1 MSKSIRVPAKKSLG
15 QHFLTDRNYLA
26 RIADAAGLTPADVV
40 LEIGPGTGGLTR
52 ELAARA
58 GHVVAVEL
66 DDRLIDPLRQA
77 FAGQPAVTVVHG
89 DILDLNPA
97 ELVASWAAMTLP
109 HSGGAVSDSSREGR
123 HAYKVVANLPY
134 YITSAA
140 LRRVLEATPPPTQ
153 VVVLVQWE
161 VAERI
166 VAKPGD
172 LSLLAVSVQ
181 YYAEP
186 ELVARVPA
194 TAFSPR
200 PKVDSAILRL
210 AVRPQPAVAVSPA
223 VFFAVVAA
231 GFGQR
236 RKQLLNSLA
245 GGLHLPKET
254 TRAWLVGA
262 AIDPTRRAETL
273 TLDEW
278 GRLCQ
283 TLPPALSGL
292 PTL

>member
-1 MSKSIRVPAKKSLG
+1 
-15 QHFLTDRNYLA
+15 
-26 RIADAAGLTPADVV
+26 VV